1 MDDIPNDLLTWK
13 NGDPKSASVNS
24 YYDPN
29 ASGTTDITKTVTLEN
44 VIMRIKFSGSITI
57 SNSTGSSN
65 DESGVMYYYLTYG
78 SYNRDLVYTVRVT
91 GNRTVQFE
99 SSEISIVASTPDYK
113 VEVYAAGYKYGRIT
127 YNVSISIQ
135 YII

>member
-1 MDDIPNDLLTWK
+1 M
-13 NGDPKSASVNS
+13 NS

-29 ASGTTDITKTVTLEN
+29 ASGTTDITKTLTLEN
-44 VIMRIKFSGSITI
+44 VIMRIKFSGRITI

-65 DESGVMYYYLTYG
+65 DESGVMYYYFTYG

-99 SSEISIVASTPDYK
+99 SSEILIVASTPDYK

-135 YII
+135 YIL